1 ESQCVYSMEPRLV
14 ARLLSGSLQAIEII
28 KEVVV
33 MNVYE
38 STAKFWNNQGVFS
51 GAFSYPRSFGY

>member
-1 ESQCVYSMEPRLV
+1 MEPRLV
-14 ARLLSGSLQAIEII
+14 ARLLSGSLQAIERI